1 MARRTVGRRRA
12 DNKPNRR
19 RRIEIPRGSGHGHGH
34 GHGHGG
40 GWGDEH
46 VVDTSVVDRD
56 AVVARRVRV
65 VVAALLIPLIA
76 AAIIAMV
83 VMWPGGDV
91 VVESAKSSGAGGT
104 VVKLAPCPE
113 SPADCDEA
121 TVRVDSGKSDIGAE
135 VPVQVPKGAQTTIPV
150 KVGDKILLGVDARA
164 PITERYQ
171 YVDHDRGR
179 PLLILA
185 AIFAVAVV
193 VLSRWRGLAALGALG
208 VTAITLTQFILP
220 AILKGSNPLL
230 VAVVGGSV
238 IMVIALYLTHGIN
251 AQSSVALAG
260 TIAALGLTAFLG
272 WAFVKFCDLS
282 GIASDGASALKAYV
296 PDIDLAGLLVAGIVI
311 GALGVLDDVTVTQ
324 ASAVW
329 ELSAANPAAGRAALF
344 GAGLR
349 IGRAHVASVVNTLV
363 LAYAGAALPILMVFA
378 ISGTQSNYLISTE
391 QVAIEVVRG
400 LVGSLGIIAAVP
412 LTTAL
417 AAMAVAD
424 RSRDLVAA
432 EIEHVGP
439 EAEDAES
446 ERDGR
451 GPGVNP
457 SGF

>member
-12 DNKPNRR
+12 DTKPNRR
-19 RRIEIPRGSGHGHGH
+19 RRIEIPRGHGHGH

-40 GWGDEH
+40 WGDEH
-46 VVDTSVVDRD
+46 VLDTSVVDQD

-76 AAIIAMV
+76 AAVIAMV
-83 VMWPGGDV
+83 VMWPGGDLV
-91 VVESAKSSGAGGT
+91 VQSAQSTGAGGT
-104 VVKLAPCPE
+104 VTKLEPCPE
-113 SPADCDEA
+113 SPADCDQA
-121 TVRVDSGKSDIGAE
+121 TVRIDSGPSDKGAE
-135 VPVQVPKGAQTTIPV
+135 VPVQVPKGKQAAIPID
-150 KVGDKILLGVDARA
+150 VGDKVLLGVDAKA
-164 PITERYQ
+164 PISERFQ

-179 PLLILA
+179 PLMVLA
-185 AIFAVAVV
+185 ALFAVAVV

-208 VTAITLTQFILP
+208 VTAVTLTQFILP

-260 TIAALGLTAFLG
+260 TIASLGLTAFLG
-272 WAFVKFCDLS
+272 WAFVKFSALS
-282 GIASDGASALKAYV
+282 GIASEGASVVKAYV
-296 PDIDLAGLLVAGIVI
+296 PDLDLAGLLVAGIVI

-329 ELSAANPAAGRAALF
+329 ELSAANPAASRASLF

-378 ISGTQSNYLISTE
+378 ISGTKAGYLISTE
-391 QVAIEVVRG
+391 LVAIEVVRG

-424 RSRDLVAA
+424 RSRDLVAEPEHLDPAPENAGRVA
-432 EIEHVGP
+432 ETP
-439 EAEDAES
+439 ES
-446 ERDGR
+446 
-451 GPGVNP
+451 
-457 SGF
+457 